1 MFRSVSH
8 GVVLYS
14 SIDSRDVARAN
25 AVVIARV
32 LDAKSEEGGRV
43 AQPRPN
49 SSHARYVSPMPAI
62 KTRTEDILPSPEE
75 KR

>member
-49 SSHARYVSPMPAI
+49 SSHAMYASPGPAI
-62 KTRTEDILPSPEE
+62 SIHAEDILLSSPEE
-75 KR
+75 